1 MLVSKTF
8 TWPNQISIFLS
19 SVNIS
24 LISDFKLIK
33 SKIEG
38 FLSQKLLKHLINFDI
53 YSREINEKKTKTAVL
68 NVHCVYN

>member
-8 TWPNQISIFLS
+8 TWPNQISILLS